1 MLDESVWT
9 ERRKKKQQQ
18 LGLQS
23 LSKNRKVL
31 RDSRNGNFLYA

>member
-9 ERRKKKQQQ
+9 ERKKKQQQ